1 MNHPL
6 ANPNCPDCNG
16 RGKIK
21 VPMKN
26 KPPKER
32 LCQCTYIGQMNRKL
46 ENTWQ
51 GLSKISPIQESP
63 LLEYIDKRV
72 WLTAEPT
79 WLMSN
84 LRHLVTR
91 QPLEW
96 KVKVIT
102 DKELMAAWLATAA
115 LAGVDILD
123 KEAFEVTTYKLS
135 IEDLVQPYDLVIL
148 RLGVKMAR
156 NSAMPEVLMEALAL
170 REHLEKAT
178 WVWDQPTRSLG
189 EGHRCWSLEV
199 QDELSRYE
207 RVKNTRSAAFST
219 APKKQRTFE
228 VSDVGTVQTP
238 SSKRKVRGV
247 RTLSQD
253 MRRK

>member
-1 MNHPL
+1 MTHPL
-6 ANPNCPDCNG
+6 ADPNCPICKG
-16 RGKIK
+16 FGQVR

-26 KPPKER
+26 KPPKSR
-32 LCQCTYIGQMNRKL
+32 LCECTFIGQMNRKL

-51 GLSKISPIQESP
+51 GLSKVQPIQESP
-63 LLEYIDKRV
+63 LSNFIDKRV
-72 WLTAEPT
+72 WLTAEPS
-79 WLMSN
+79 WLMPH
-84 LRHLVTR
+84 LRHIVTR
-91 QPLEW
+91 EPLNW
-96 KVKVIT
+96 RVKVIT

-207 RVKNTRSAAFST
+207 RVKNTRTAAFSNT
-219 APKKQRTFE
+219 PQRSFDVSEIGKASTPK
-228 VSDVGTVQTP
+228 
-238 SSKRKVRGV
+238 KRKVRGV

>member
-1 MNHPL
+1 MKHPL
-6 ANPNCPDCNG
+6 ADPNCPICKG
-16 RGKIK
+16 FGQVR
-21 VPMKN
+21 VPMKG
-26 KPPKER
+26 KPPKSR
-32 LCQCTYIGQMNRKL
+32 LCECTYIGQMNRKL
-46 ENTWQ
+46 ENTWK
-51 GLSKISPIQESP
+51 GLSNVPPIKESA
-63 LLEYIDKRV
+63 LSEYKNKNV
-72 WLTAEPT
+72 WVTAEPK
-79 WLMSN
+79 WLAHQ
-84 LRHLVTR
+84 LRYVVTR
-91 QPLEW
+91 NPLNW

-170 REHLEKAT
+170 REHLEKPT
-178 WVWDQPTRSLG
+178 WVWDQPNRSLT

-199 QDELSRYE
+199 QDELNRYVRLNTLRSGQTTLSASNSR
-207 RVKNTRSAAFST
+207 SFSI
-219 APKKQRTFE
+219 E
-228 VSDVGTVQTP
+228 NVGTQ
-238 SSKRKVRGV
+238 RKARNKPPRI

-253 MRRK
+253 SKRK

>member
-1 MNHPL
+1 MHPL
-6 ANPNCPDCNG
+6 ANPKCPDCG
-16 RGKIK
+16 GVGQIR
-21 VPMKN
+21 VPMKG
-26 KPPKER
+26 KPPKSR
-32 LCQCTYIGQMNRKL
+32 LCECTYLGLMNKKL

-51 GLSKISPIQESP
+51 GLSKIRPINESP
-63 LLEYIDKRV
+63 LLPYVDKKV
-72 WLTAEPT
+72 WLTSDPN
-79 WLMSN
+79 WLLLH
-84 LRHLVTR
+84 LRHVVAR

-135 IEDLVQPYDLVIL
+135 IEDLVQPYDLVVL

-156 NSAMPEVLMEALAL
+156 NSAMPEVLMEALSL
-170 REHLEKAT
+170 RDHLNKAT
-178 WVWDQPTRSLG
+178 WVWDQPTRALT

-207 RVKNTRSAAFST
+207 RINTARQQTTLSSQTTRAFSISDGS
-219 APKKQRTFE
+219 PKKTNK
-228 VSDVGTVQTP
+228 T
-238 SSKRKVRGV
+238 RKTRVV
-247 RTLSQD
+247 RTLSND
-253 MRRK
+253 VRK

>member
-1 MNHPL
+1 MKHPL
-6 ANPNCPDCNG
+6 ADPNCPHCG
-16 RGKIK
+16 GLGQIRI
-21 VPMKN
+21 PMKG
-26 KPPKER
+26 KPPKSR
-32 LCQCTYIGQMNRKL
+32 LCECTYLGLMNRKL

-51 GLSKISPIQESP
+51 GLSKVRPIKESP
-63 LLEYIDKRV
+63 MFSFVNKKV
-72 WLTAEPT
+72 WLTSEPN
-79 WLMSN
+79 WLFLH
-84 LRHLVTR
+84 LRHIVTR

-123 KEAFEVTTYKLS
+123 KEAFEVTTRKLS
-135 IEDLVQPYDLVIL
+135 IEDLVEPYDLVIL

-156 NSAMPEVLMEALAL
+156 NSAMPEVLMEALSL
-170 REHLEKAT
+170 RDHLNKPT

-207 RVKNTRSAAFST
+207 RINTVRQNT
-219 APKKQRTFE
+219 TL
-228 VSDVGTVQTP
+228 
-238 SSKRKVRGV
+238 SSQPQ
-247 RTLSQD
+247 RTLSISNGSPKP
-253 MRRK
+253 RKSNRIIRTLSNDVTK